1 MSSLAMP
8 QDKKREYARKA
19 TQKRV
24 GSTSRKPPPVEEHL
38 EKFEVA
44 KEIDS
49 DTRTFL
55 KNAMKQD
62 RLCATLDDAEIE
74 SILNTVKFFKFDK
87 GTPIIQEG
95 RLGTTF
101 FVTQTGSMEVSVKG
115 ITCNTIGA
123 GCAFGGLALLY
134 NCPRTAT
141 VKATADS
148 EVWGASGIAFK
159 QSLQQNATKHQAET
173 LKFLD
178 SMSIFEGLTK
188 KQKTCVAEATFSEV
202 FEDKARVVTA
212 GDMQTAIYFVKKGE
226 LGVYSGGHVKSTGE
240 FVDGSE
246 IGRLGPN
253 AGETKGD
260 PCFQHELSR
269 CEFVMLDYAPQDCF
283 GESQVV
289 SKEPFNIT
297 ILSSGRSE
305 LLCVSVAELKVI
317 VGDDLGAVLE
327 RNAISQG
334 LKKCPVISQ
343 FTAGQRAELMK
354 WVVVKD
360 YAAGAEADAAA
371 RILIVLDGSLSGLE
385 KDKEVKLA
393 RGDWIEDEALL
404 NSSSKE
410 SLIKNM
416 KSGSEG
422 AKVAMLT
429 RDGMASALKALGVSI
444 ANSENDASDF
454 TRKMILAKKVHI
466 FRHLS
471 EEQTKKVV
479 ESFVTMKF
487 SQGDTVIE
495 QGTPGTSFFV
505 IANGELEV
513 FINDKSVRRMTR
525 NSYIGERAL
534 LFHEPRTA
542 TVKVVSPDAELWA
555 IEKATFEKIIAGN
568 MQQQLM
574 NRIRLQDTNFGLK
587 DLIQVKVIGAGAAGV
602 VRLVEHKSTG
612 MRYAL
617 KRVKK
622 VDGEVPE
629 EVQREC
635 SLLKDIDHPFIMTQV
650 NTFETKKSVY
660 ILTELI
666 TGGELHGAIR
676 EIPTVLSR
684 AQAQF
689 YTGSLVIVLE
699 ELSERNILYRDLKPE
714 NVMLDAQGYL
724 KLIDF
729 GIAKKL
735 PEGES
740 KTFTMKLGCV
750 IGTPHYMAPEVMR
763 GHGYGTEV
771 DLWSMGVMLYEFV
784 CGYLPFADDLDDPT
798 EDPLQFASSYKDANG
813 KTLMKGLLT
822 RQPRKRLGSGIGG
835 WEDACR
841 EHCEGSFV
849 RTAMA
854 KLACDVRGADFFLQG
869 HQGGCVF
876 DKLLGRELQ
885 PPWEPK
891 GETYCDP
898 EELDVNLSDQDELGK
913 K

>member
-1 MSSLAMP
+1 MMSLP

-19 TQKRV
+19 TQKRI

-38 EKFEVA
+38 EQFEVK
-44 KEIDS
+44 KEID
-49 DTRTFL
+49 DETRKFL
-55 KNAMKQD
+55 KNAMRQD

-74 SILNTVKFFKFDK
+74 SILSTVKFYKFHK

-95 RLGTTF
+95 RLGNTF
-101 FVTQTGSMEVSVKG
+101 FVTQSGSMEVSVKS
-115 ITCNTIGA
+115 IVCNTIGP

-141 VKATADS
+141 VKTTSES
-148 EVWGASGIAFK
+148 EVWGASGAAFK

-178 SMSIFEGLTK
+178 STSIFEGLTL
-188 KQKTCVAEATFSEV
+188 KQKLCIAEATFAEV
-202 FEDKARVVTA
+202 FDDKARVVTE
-212 GDMQTAIYFVKKGE
+212 GDPQAAIYFVRKGE
-226 LGVYSGGHVKSTGE
+226 LTEFSGGTVKSTGE
-240 FVDGSE
+240 FEGGTQVRSLGQNDG
-246 IGRLGPN
+246 
-253 AGETKGD
+253 
-260 PCFQHELSR
+260 
-269 CEFVMLDYAPQDCF
+269 F
-283 GESQVV
+283 GEAQLIA
-289 SKEPFNIT
+289 KEPFATT
-297 ILSSGRSE
+297 IVSKGSSE
-305 LLCVSVAELKVI
+305 LLCVSISELKVI
-317 VGDDLGAVLE
+317 LGDDMAAVLE
-327 RNAISQG
+327 RNAIQQG
-334 LKKCPVISQ
+334 LKNCPVISQ
-343 FTAGQRAELMK
+343 FTAAQRAELMK

-360 YAAGAEADAAA
+360 IAPDAQVEVGA
-371 RILIVLDGSLSGLE
+371 RFVVVLQGSLSGKN
-385 KDKEVKLA
+385 KDKEISLG
-393 RGDWIEDEALL
+393 RRDWLEDEALL
-404 NSSSKE
+404 HSTATETK
-410 SLIKNM
+410 SLT
-416 KSGSEG
+416 SGPSG
-422 AKVAMLT
+422 ARLAMLT
-429 RDGMASALKALGVSI
+429 RDGLASALKGLGVSI
-444 ANSENDASDF
+444 ANNEEDASDF
-454 TRKMILAKKVHI
+454 TRKMLLAKKVHI
-466 FRHLS
+466 FRHMS
-471 EEQTKKVV
+471 EEQTKKIV
-479 ESFVTMKF
+479 ESFVTMKYAK
-487 SQGDTVIE
+487 GDTVIK
-495 QGTPGTSFFV
+495 QGEPGTSFFV
-505 IANGELEV
+505 IAHGELEV
-513 FINDKSVRRMTR
+513 FINQNGEEKRVRSMAK

-542 TVKVVSPDAELWA
+542 TVKVISPDAELWA
-555 IEKATFEKIIAGN
+555 IEKATFEKIIANN

-612 MRYAL
+612 TRYAL

-650 NTFETKKSVY
+650 NTFETKTSVY

-740 KTFTMKLGCV
+740 KTFTM

-771 DLWSMGVMLYEFV
+771 DLWSMGVMLFEFV

-798 EDPLQFASSYKDANG
+798 EVCTAVLKDPLQFPSNYKDANG
-813 KTLMKGLLT
+813 KALMKGLLT
-822 RQPRKRLGSGIGG
+822 RQPRKRLGSGLGG
-835 WEDACR
+835 WED
-841 EHCEGSFV
+841 
-849 RTAMA
+849 
-854 KLACDVRGADFFLQG
+854 VRGAEYFLQG
-869 HQGGCVF
+869 HQGGSLF

-885 PPWEPK
+885 PPWVPK

-898 EELDVNLSDQDELGK
+898 EELDVSLSDNDELGK

>member
-1 MSSLAMP
+1 M
-8 QDKKREYARKA
+8 
-19 TQKRV
+19 
-24 GSTSRKPPPVEEHL
+24 EEHL

-159 QSLQQNATKHQAET
+159 ESLQQNATKHQAET

-226 LGVYSGGHVKSTGE
+226 LAVYSGGHVKSTGE

-253 AGETKGD
+253 
-260 PCFQHELSR
+260 
-269 CEFVMLDYAPQDCF
+269 DCF

-289 SKEPFNIT
+289 SKEPFDIT
-297 ILSSGRSE
+297 ILASGRSE

-360 YAAGAEADAAA
+360 YAAGAEAGAAA
-371 RILIVLDGSLSGLE
+371 RILIVLEGSLSGLE

-410 SLIKNM
+410 SSIKNM

-487 SQGDTVIE
+487 SQGATVIE

-587 DLIQVKVIGAGAAGV
+587 DLIQIKVIGAGAAGV

-740 KTFTMKLGCV
+740 KTFTM

-798 EDPLQFASSYKDANG
+798 EVCTAVLKDPLQFASSYKDANG

-835 WEDACR
+835 WED
-841 EHCEGSFV
+841 
-849 RTAMA
+849 
-854 KLACDVRGADFFLQG
+854 VRGADFFLQG
-869 HQGGCVF
+869 HQG
-876 DKLLGRELQ
+876 D
-885 PPWEPK
+885 
-891 GETYCDP
+891 
-898 EELDVNLSDQDELGK
+898 
-913 K
+913 

>member
-1 MSSLAMP
+1 MSSLVP
-8 QDKKREYARKA
+8 QEKKREYARKA
-19 TQKRV
+19 TQRRV
-24 GSTSRKPPPVEEHL
+24 GSTSRKVPPVEEHL
-38 EKFEVA
+38 DKFEVK
-44 KEIDS
+44 KEIDQK
-49 DTRTFL
+49 TRDFL
-55 KNAMKQD
+55 KNTMKQD

-74 SILNTVKFFKFDK
+74 SILSTMKFYEFCK

-101 FVTQTGSMEVSVKG
+101 FVTQSGSMEVSVKG
-115 ITCNTIGA
+115 IVCNAIGE

-141 VKATADS
+141 VKATSDS
-148 EVWGASGIAFK
+148 QVWGASGTAFK
-159 QSLQQNATKHQAET
+159 QMLQHNATKHQAET

-178 SMSIFEGLTK
+178 STSIFEGLTK
-188 KQKTCVAEATFSEV
+188 KQKIGLAEATFSEV

-212 GDMQTAIYFVKKGE
+212 GDLQTAIYFVKKGE
-226 LGVYSGGHVKSTGE
+226 LKEFSGGSVKSTGE

-246 IGRLGPN
+246 VRRLGQN
-253 AGETKGD
+253 ECVGEA
-260 PCFQHELSR
+260 QL
-269 CEFVMLDYAPQDCF
+269 
-283 GESQVV
+283 V
-289 SKEPFNIT
+289 SKEPFNNT
-297 ILSSGRSE
+297 IVSQGRSE

-317 VGDDLGAVLE
+317 LGEDLGAVLE
-327 RNAISQG
+327 RNVIQQG
-334 LKKCPVISQ
+334 LKNCPLISQ
-343 FTAGQRAELMK
+343 FTAGQRTELLK
-354 WVVVKD
+354 YVQVKD
-360 YAAGAEADAAA
+360 FDAGAEVEIGA
-371 RILIVLDGSLSGLE
+371 RFVVVLEGSLSGKI
-385 KDKEVKLA
+385 KDKDVKLG
-393 RGDWIEDEALL
+393 RRDYLEDEALL
-404 NSSSKE
+404 HPSTSSEKK
-410 SLIKNM
+410 SLVA
-416 KSGSEG
+416 GEQG
-422 AKVAMLT
+422 ARVAIVTSDNL
-429 RDGMASALKALGVSI
+429 ASALKGLGVSM
-444 ANSENDASDF
+444 ASAEDASDF
-454 TRKMILAKKVHI
+454 TRKMLLAKKVHI

-471 EEQTKKVV
+471 EEQTKRVV
-479 ESFVTMKF
+479 ESFDTKKY
-487 SQGDTVIE
+487 SKGDTVIK
-495 QGTPGTSFFV
+495 QGEPGTSFFV
-505 IANGELEV
+505 IASGELEV
-513 FINDKSVRRMTR
+513 FIKDQAGEEKRVRSMAK

-542 TVKVVSPDAELWA
+542 TVKVISQDAELWA

-602 VRLVEHKSTG
+602 VRLVEHNFTRT
-612 MRYAL
+612 RYAL

-676 EIPTVLSR
+676 EIPTVLGR

-735 PEGES
+735 PDGES
-740 KTFTMKLGCV
+740 KTFTM

-771 DLWSMGVMLYEFV
+771 DLWSMGVMLFEFV

-798 EDPLQFASSYKDANG
+798 EVCTAVLKDTLQFPSSYKDANG

-822 RQPRKRLGSGIGG
+822 RQPRKRLGSGLGG
-835 WEDACR
+835 WED
-841 EHCEGSFV
+841 
-849 RTAMA
+849 
-854 KLACDVRGADFFLQG
+854 VRGAEYFLHG
-869 HQGGCVF
+869 HAGGSLF

-885 PPWEPK
+885 PPWVPK

-898 EELDVNLSDQDELGK
+898 EELDVSLSDDDELGK

>member
-1 MSSLAMP
+1 MSSLAP

-19 TQKRV
+19 TQRRV
-24 GSTSRKPPPVEEHL
+24 GSTSRKAPPVEEHL
-38 EKFEVA
+38 DKFEVK
-44 KEIDS
+44 KEIDKS
-49 DTRTFL
+49 TRTFL

-74 SILNTVKFFKFDK
+74 SILNTVKFYEFSK

-101 FVTQTGSMEVSVKG
+101 FVTQSGSMEVSVKS
-115 ITCNTIGA
+115 IVCNTIGE

-141 VKATADS
+141 VKATTDS
-148 EVWGASGIAFK
+148 QVWGASGIAFK
-159 QSLQQNATKHQAET
+159 QMLQQNATKHQAET

-178 SMSIFEGLTK
+178 STSIFEGLTK
-188 KQKTCVAEATFSEV
+188 KQKLCLAEATFSEV

-212 GDMQTAIYFVKKGE
+212 GEDQTAIYFVKKGE
-226 LGVYSGGHVKSTGE
+226 LTEYSGGSVKSTGE

-246 IGRLGPN
+246 VRRLGQN
-253 AGETKGD
+253 EG
-260 PCFQHELSR
+260 
-269 CEFVMLDYAPQDCF
+269 F
-283 GESQVV
+283 GEAQLV
-289 SKEPFNIT
+289 SKEPFT
-297 ILSSGRSE
+297 TTVVSKGRSE
-305 LLCVSVAELKVI
+305 LLCVSVAELKVLL
-317 VGDDLGAVLE
+317 GEDLGAVLE
-327 RNAISQG
+327 RNAIQQG
-334 LKKCPVISQ
+334 LKNCPLISQ
-343 FTAGQRAELMK
+343 FTAGQRAELLK
-354 WVVVKD
+354 FVTVKD
-360 YAAGAEADAAA
+360 FDAGAEVEVGA
-371 RILIVLDGSLSGLE
+371 RFVVVLEGALAGKIKE
-385 KDKEVKLA
+385 KEVKVG
-393 RGDWIEDEALL
+393 RGNYLEDEALL
-404 NSSSKE
+404 HKTSIETK
-410 SLIKNM
+410 SLQA
-416 KSGSEG
+416 GERG
-422 AKVAMLT
+422 ARVAIVT
-429 RDGMASALKALGVSI
+429 RDGLASALKGLGVST
-444 ANSENDASDF
+444 AGSAEDASDF
-454 TRKMILAKKVHI
+454 TRKMLLAKKVHI

-471 EEQTKKVV
+471 EEQTKRVV
-479 ESFVTMKF
+479 ESFDTKKYAK
-487 SQGDTVIE
+487 GDTVIK
-495 QGTPGTSFFV
+495 QGEPGTSFFV
-505 IANGELEV
+505 IAQGELEV
-513 FINDKSVRRMTR
+513 FIKDAQGEEKRVRSMAK

-542 TVKVVSPDAELWA
+542 TVKVISQDAELWA
-555 IEKATFEKIIAGN
+555 IEKTTFEKIIAGN

-587 DLIQVKVIGAGAAGV
+587 DLIEVKVIGAGAAGV
-602 VRLVEHKSTG
+602 VRLVEHKSTRT
-612 MRYAL
+612 RYAL
-617 KRVKK
+617 KKVKK
-622 VDGEVPE
+622 GEDGEVPE

-699 ELSERNILYRDLKPE
+699 ELSERNLVYRDLKPE

-735 PEGES
+735 PDGES
-740 KTFTMKLGCV
+740 KTFTM

-771 DLWSMGVMLYEFV
+771 DLWSMGVMLFEFV

-798 EDPLQFASSYKDANG
+798 EVCTAVLKDPLQFPSGFKDVNG
-813 KTLMKGLLT
+813 KTLMKGLMT
-822 RQPRKRLGSGIGG
+822 RQPRKRLGSGLGG
-835 WEDACR
+835 WED
-841 EHCEGSFV
+841 
-849 RTAMA
+849 
-854 KLACDVRGADFFLQG
+854 VRGAEYFLQG
-869 HQGGCVF
+869 HAGGSLF
-876 DKLLGRELQ
+876 DKLLGRELS
-885 PPWEPK
+885 PPWVPK

-898 EELDVNLSDQDELGK
+898 DELEISLSDDNELGK
-913 K
+913 ADA

>member
-1 MSSLAMP
+1 
-8 QDKKREYARKA
+8 
-19 TQKRV
+19 
-24 GSTSRKPPPVEEHL
+24 
-38 EKFEVA
+38 
-44 KEIDS
+44 
-49 DTRTFL
+49 
-55 KNAMKQD
+55 
-62 RLCATLDDAEIE
+62 
-74 SILNTVKFFKFDK
+74 FD
-87 GTPIIQEG
+87 
-95 RLGTTF
+95 
-101 FVTQTGSMEVSVKG
+101 
-115 ITCNTIGA
+115 
-123 GCAFGGLALLY
+123 
-134 NCPRTAT
+134 
-141 VKATADS
+141 
-148 EVWGASGIAFK
+148 
-159 QSLQQNATKHQAET
+159 
-173 LKFLD
+173 
-178 SMSIFEGLTK
+178 
-188 KQKTCVAEATFSEV
+188 
-202 FEDKARVVTA
+202 
-212 GDMQTAIYFVKKGE
+212 
-226 LGVYSGGHVKSTGE
+226 
-240 FVDGSE
+240 
-246 IGRLGPN
+246 
-253 AGETKGD
+253 
-260 PCFQHELSR
+260 
-269 CEFVMLDYAPQDCF
+269 
-283 GESQVV
+283 
-289 SKEPFNIT
+289 IT
-297 ILSSGRSE
+297 ILASGRSE

-360 YAAGAEADAAA
+360 YAAGAEAGAAA
-371 RILIVLDGSLSGLE
+371 RILIVLEGSLSGLE

-410 SLIKNM
+410 SSIKNM

-487 SQGDTVIE
+487 SQGATVIE

-587 DLIQVKVIGAGAAGV
+587 DLIQIKVIGAGAAGV

-740 KTFTMKLGCV
+740 KTFTM

-798 EDPLQFASSYKDANG
+798 EVCTAVLKDPLQFASSYKDANG

-835 WEDACR
+835 WE
-841 EHCEGSFV
+841 
-849 RTAMA
+849 
-854 KLACDVRGADFFLQG
+854 DVRGADFFLQG

>member
-1 MSSLAMP
+1 M
-8 QDKKREYARKA
+8 
-19 TQKRV
+19 
-24 GSTSRKPPPVEEHL
+24 EEHL

-159 QSLQQNATKHQAET
+159 ESLQQNATKHQAET

-226 LGVYSGGHVKSTGE
+226 LAVYSGGHVKSTGE

-253 AGETKGD
+253 
-260 PCFQHELSR
+260 
-269 CEFVMLDYAPQDCF
+269 DCF

-289 SKEPFNIT
+289 SKEPFDIT
-297 ILSSGRSE
+297 ILASGRSE

-360 YAAGAEADAAA
+360 YAAGAEAGAAA
-371 RILIVLDGSLSGLE
+371 RILIVLGGSLSGLE

-410 SLIKNM
+410 SSIKNM

-487 SQGDTVIE
+487 SQGATVIE

-587 DLIQVKVIGAGAAGV
+587 DLIQIKVIGAGAAGV

-740 KTFTMKLGCV
+740 KTFTM

-798 EDPLQFASSYKDANG
+798 EVCTAVLKDPLQFASSYKDANG

-835 WEDACR
+835 WE
-841 EHCEGSFV
+841 
-849 RTAMA
+849 
-854 KLACDVRGADFFLQG
+854 DVRGADFFLQG

>member
-1 MSSLAMP
+1 M
-8 QDKKREYARKA
+8 
-19 TQKRV
+19 
-24 GSTSRKPPPVEEHL
+24 EEHL

-253 AGETKGD
+253 
-260 PCFQHELSR
+260 
-269 CEFVMLDYAPQDCF
+269 DCF

-410 SLIKNM
+410 SSIKNM

-740 KTFTMKLGCV
+740 KTFTM

-798 EDPLQFASSYKDANG
+798 EVCTAVLKDPLQFASSYKDANG

-835 WEDACR
+835 WE
-841 EHCEGSFV
+841 
-849 RTAMA
+849 
-854 KLACDVRGADFFLQG
+854 DVRGADFFLQG

>member
-1 MSSLAMP
+1 M
-8 QDKKREYARKA
+8 
-19 TQKRV
+19 
-24 GSTSRKPPPVEEHL
+24 EEHL

-148 EVWGASGIAFK
+148 EVWGAD
-159 QSLQQNATKHQAET
+159 T
-173 LKFLD
+173 LKVLD

-188 KQKTCVAEATFSEV
+188 KQKTCVAEATFSAV

-226 LGVYSGGHVKSTGE
+226 LAVYSGGHVKSTGE

-253 AGETKGD
+253 
-260 PCFQHELSR
+260 
-269 CEFVMLDYAPQDCF
+269 DCF

-289 SKEPFNIT
+289 SKEPFDIT
-297 ILSSGRSE
+297 ILASGRSE

-360 YAAGAEADAAA
+360 YAAGAEAAAAA
-371 RILIVLDGSLSGLE
+371 RILIVLEGSLSGLE

-410 SLIKNM
+410 SSIKNM

-487 SQGDTVIE
+487 SQGATVIE

-587 DLIQVKVIGAGAAGV
+587 DLIQIKVIGAGAAGV

-740 KTFTMKLGCV
+740 KTFTM

-798 EDPLQFASSYKDANG
+798 EVCTAVLKDPLQFASSYKDANG

-835 WEDACR
+835 WE
-841 EHCEGSFV
+841 
-849 RTAMA
+849 
-854 KLACDVRGADFFLQG
+854 DVRGADFFLQG

>member
-8 QDKKREYARKA
+8 QEKKREYARKA

-38 EKFEVA
+38 DQFEVK
-44 KEIDS
+44 KEIEK
-49 DTRTFL
+49 DTRVFL

-74 SILNTVKFFKFDK
+74 SILNTVKFYKFDK

-141 VKATADS
+141 VKATANS
-148 EVWGASGIAFK
+148 EVWGASGVAFK

-178 SMSIFEGLTK
+178 AMSIFEGLTK
-188 KQKTCVAEATFSEV
+188 KQKNCVAEATFSEV

-226 LGVYSGGHVKSTGE
+226 LAVYSGGHVKSTGE

-246 IGRLGPN
+246 IGRLGQN
-253 AGETKGD
+253 
-260 PCFQHELSR
+260 
-269 CEFVMLDYAPQDCF
+269 DCF

-317 VGDDLGAVLE
+317 LGDDLGAVLE

-343 FTAGQRAELMK
+343 FTASQRSELMK

-360 YAAGAEADAAA
+360 YAASAEADAGA
-371 RILIVLDGSLSGLE
+371 RIIIVLEGSVSGLE
-385 KDKEVKLA
+385 KEKEVKLQ

-404 NSSSKE
+404 NSSSAA
-410 SLIKNM
+410 SSIKNM
-416 KSGSEG
+416 KAGSGG
-422 AKVAMLT
+422 ARVAMLT

-444 ANSENDASDF
+444 ANSAEDASDF
-454 TRKMILAKKVHI
+454 TRKMVLAKKVHI

-487 SQGDTVIE
+487 AQGETVIE

-542 TVKVVSPDAELWA
+542 TVKVVSDNAELWA

-740 KTFTMKLGCV
+740 KTFTM

-798 EDPLQFASSYKDANG
+798 EVCTAVLKDPLQFASSYKDAHG

-822 RQPRKRLGSGIGG
+822 RQPRIWATDSYY
-835 WEDACR
+835 EY
-841 EHCEGSFV
+841 
-849 RTAMA
+849 
-854 KLACDVRGADFFLQG
+854 
-869 HQGGCVF
+869 CVSQQ
-876 DKLLGRELQ
+876 EYSN
-885 PPWEPK
+885 
-891 GETYCDP
+891 T
-898 EELDVNLSDQDELGK
+898 GK
-913 K
+913 C

>member
-1 MSSLAMP
+1 M
-8 QDKKREYARKA
+8 
-19 TQKRV
+19 
-24 GSTSRKPPPVEEHL
+24 EEHL

-159 QSLQQNATKHQAET
+159 ESLQQNATKHQAET

-226 LGVYSGGHVKSTGE
+226 LAVYSGGHVKSTGE

-253 AGETKGD
+253 
-260 PCFQHELSR
+260 
-269 CEFVMLDYAPQDCF
+269 DCF

-289 SKEPFNIT
+289 SKEPFDIT
-297 ILSSGRSE
+297 ILASGRSE

-360 YAAGAEADAAA
+360 YAAGAEAGAAA
-371 RILIVLDGSLSGLE
+371 RILIVLEGSLSGLE

-410 SLIKNM
+410 SSIKNM

-487 SQGDTVIE
+487 SQGATVIE

-587 DLIQVKVIGAGAAGV
+587 DLIQIKVIGAGAAGV

-740 KTFTMKLGCV
+740 KTFTM

-798 EDPLQFASSYKDANG
+798 EVCTAVLKDPLQFASSYKDANG

-835 WEDACR
+835 WE
-841 EHCEGSFV
+841 
-849 RTAMA
+849 
-854 KLACDVRGADFFLQG
+854 DVRGADFFLQG

>member
-159 QSLQQNATKHQAET
+159 ESLQQNATKHQAET

-226 LGVYSGGHVKSTGE
+226 LAVYSGGHVKSTGE

-253 AGETKGD
+253 
-260 PCFQHELSR
+260 
-269 CEFVMLDYAPQDCF
+269 DCF

-297 ILSSGRSE
+297 ILSSGRAE

-371 RILIVLDGSLSGLE
+371 RILIVLEGSLSGLE

-410 SLIKNM
+410 SSIKNM

-444 ANSENDASDF
+444 ANSESDASDF

-487 SQGDTVIE
+487 SQGATVIE

-740 KTFTMKLGCV
+740 KTFTM

-798 EDPLQFASSYKDANG
+798 EVCTAVLKDPLQFASSYKDTNG
-813 KTLMKGLLT
+813 KALMKGLLT

-835 WEDACR
+835 WE
-841 EHCEGSFV
+841 
-849 RTAMA
+849 
-854 KLACDVRGADFFLQG
+854 DVRGADFFLQG

>member
-1 MSSLAMP
+1 
-8 QDKKREYARKA
+8 
-19 TQKRV
+19 
-24 GSTSRKPPPVEEHL
+24 VEEHL

-253 AGETKGD
+253 
-260 PCFQHELSR
+260 
-269 CEFVMLDYAPQDCF
+269 DCF

-410 SLIKNM
+410 SSIKNM

-740 KTFTMKLGCV
+740 KTFTM

-798 EDPLQFASSYKDANG
+798 EVCTAVLKDPLQFASSYKDANG

-835 WEDACR
+835 WE
-841 EHCEGSFV
+841 
-849 RTAMA
+849 
-854 KLACDVRGADFFLQG
+854 DVRGADFFLQG

>member
-1 MSSLAMP
+1 M
-8 QDKKREYARKA
+8 
-19 TQKRV
+19 
-24 GSTSRKPPPVEEHL
+24 EEHL

-159 QSLQQNATKHQAET
+159 ESLQQNATKHQAET

-226 LGVYSGGHVKSTGE
+226 LAVYSGGHVKSTGE

-253 AGETKGD
+253 
-260 PCFQHELSR
+260 
-269 CEFVMLDYAPQDCF
+269 DCF

-289 SKEPFNIT
+289 SKEPFDIT
-297 ILSSGRSE
+297 ILASGRSE

-360 YAAGAEADAAA
+360 YAAGAEAAAAA
-371 RILIVLDGSLSGLE
+371 RILIVLEGSLSGLE

-410 SLIKNM
+410 SSIKNM

-487 SQGDTVIE
+487 SQGATVIE

-587 DLIQVKVIGAGAAGV
+587 DLIQIKVIGAGAAGV

-740 KTFTMKLGCV
+740 KTFTM

-798 EDPLQFASSYKDANG
+798 EVCTAVLKDPLQFASSYKDANG

-835 WEDACR
+835 WE
-841 EHCEGSFV
+841 
-849 RTAMA
+849 
-854 KLACDVRGADFFLQG
+854 DVRGADFFLQG

>member
-1 MSSLAMP
+1 
-8 QDKKREYARKA
+8 
-19 TQKRV
+19 
-24 GSTSRKPPPVEEHL
+24 VEEHL

-253 AGETKGD
+253 
-260 PCFQHELSR
+260 
-269 CEFVMLDYAPQDCF
+269 DCF

-740 KTFTMKLGCV
+740 KTFTM

-798 EDPLQFASSYKDANG
+798 EVCTAVLKDPLQFASSYKDANG

-835 WEDACR
+835 WE
-841 EHCEGSFV
+841 
-849 RTAMA
+849 
-854 KLACDVRGADFFLQG
+854 DVRGADFFLQG